1 MRGVRVVLVV
11 ALASA
16 AAGCAAGERTAAEP
30 LPPTPARVQITMHD
44 YRFEMAGEIPR
55 GRVVVEVTNQGTVN
69 HALTLISL
77 PDGFPPLDEQLRG
90 DERRG
95 AASVARV
102 PARPPGEGSKFALD
116 AQPGRYGL
124 VCFVADAD
132 GLTHGQKGM
141 NFEFRVL

>member
-1 MRGVRVVLVV
+1 MRGVRVALVV
-11 ALASA
+11 ALAPA
-16 AAGCAAGERTAAEP
+16 AACAVGNRTAAEP

-44 YRFEMAGEIPR
+44 YRFEMAGEIAR
-55 GRVVVEVTNQGTVN
+55 GRVVVEVTNQGTMN

-77 PDGFPPLDEQLRG
+77 PDDFPPLDEQLRG